1 MPNNDLMGW
10 NKTQKR
16 WNKRYRSNL
25 YFVSPR
31 QLGCE
36 PTKEASRSAAN
47 SWWIKKQSEIDE
59 ELGKAKKHPAHLT
72 DHYEEAKENWRL
84 YGKWHRKY
92 GSIET
97 ATEADSVIE
106 FLTETLKQ
114 TDPPFPLP
122 KLHYDPLWKL
132 ERNIQQD
139 EDLLAFQV
147 KWMDRYNTIRKDERT
162 EDTVPFD
169 NTIRSY
175 IGNFLE
181 LKKAQFQARNKIGSF
196 FSMKQWMDC
205 FRNWVEPYADITTL
219 NETLWERFY
228 VYVAGK
234 VANNDYSPA
243 TAKTYFGTARS
254 FIRHCWER
262 RLIELPRN
270 LTSRQLVFAPPIK
283 EPILFTSEEIGT
295 YLGAATDKLNLY
307 ILLMLNC
314 GMYGNDIANLTQTE
328 VDWDNGRVFRKRSKT
343 RHKSENVPKV
353 DYPLWKETFSLLK
366 HFRSNHPTLVLVNE
380 NGETLV
386 DETEVAGKWNRKNN
400 VKTEYFRL
408 QYRKLKLPKGER
420 KPLKSLRKTGATLLE
435 QSIYG
440 RFSEHY
446 LGEAPST
453 MASRHYVHKNG
464 PEFDEAILWL
474 GKQLGIE

>member
-1 MPNNDLMGW
+1 MSTLRAKSQTTIIAPQPPRHILEQHDHLFAIVGNADLL
-10 NKTQKR
+10 NSLATLQ
-16 WNKRYRSNL
+16 
-25 YFVSPR
+25 V
-31 QLGCE
+31 
-36 PTKEASRSAAN
+36 AN
-47 SWWIKKQSEIDE
+47 S
-59 ELGKAKKHPAHLT
+59 
-72 DHYEEAKENWRL
+72 
-84 YGKWHRKY
+84 
-92 GSIET
+92 
-97 ATEADSVIE
+97 
-106 FLTETLKQ
+106 
-114 TDPPFPLP
+114 
-122 KLHYDPLWKL
+122 
-132 ERNIQQD
+132 
-139 EDLLAFQV
+139 
-147 KWMDRYNTIRKDERT
+147 
-162 EDTVPFD
+162 
-169 NTIRSY
+169 
-175 IGNFLE
+175 
-181 LKKAQFQARNKIGSF
+181 
-196 FSMKQWMDC
+196 C
-205 FRNWVEPYADITTL
+205 
-219 NETLWERFY
+219 
-228 VYVAGK
+228 
-234 VANNDYSPA
+234 
-243 TAKTYFGTARS
+243 
-254 FIRHCWER
+254 
-262 RLIELPRN
+262 
-270 LTSRQLVFAPPIK
+270 FAPPIK